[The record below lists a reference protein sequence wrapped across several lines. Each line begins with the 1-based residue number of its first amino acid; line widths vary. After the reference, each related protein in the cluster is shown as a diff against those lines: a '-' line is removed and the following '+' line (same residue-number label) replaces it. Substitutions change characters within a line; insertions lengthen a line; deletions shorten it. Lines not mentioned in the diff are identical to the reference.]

1 MHNITFQFLQQCCK
15 TGCRLLLPILP
26 ELEVLSDKIKAIFL
40 SSPYYLKLINVI
52 FRVRE
57 QVNSPFLYFV
67 NLLLFNILGFF
78 VGHLFVCLEEKQ
90 FPTLQW

>member
-1 MHNITFQFLQQCCK
+1 MLQNRLQTFVAHFTRARSAIRQ
-15 TGCRLLLPILP
+15 
-26 ELEVLSDKIKAIFL
+26 IKAIFL

-78 VGHLFVCLEEKQ
+78 VGYLFVCLEEKQ